1 MIADYTT
8 WLNDVRSAVDSMNMR
23 MDAWQERWPF
33 DFEREYKKGTDPN
46 AAAEKAN
53 RFWWHE
59 QNKAIDQN
67 CLKMPDCW
75 LPRNHSGDCQP
86 VAG

>member
-8 WLNDVRSAVDSMNMR
+8 WLSDVRSAVDSMNMR

-33 DFEREYKKGTDPN
+33 DFEREYKKGTDAN

-59 QNKAIDQN
+59 QNKAINQN

-75 LPRNHSGDCQP
+75 LPRNHTGDCQP
-86 VAG
+86 VEE